1 MTNIPKYL
9 KKITLTKAKAKNCF
23 IAASGLAGGVGLAY
37 IVTVGG
43 PALIIKTVATATT
56 AAMKSTPLIGS
67 YIPTCLANQMGT
79 VAGGEAYVAMQGFG
93 FGWNFHTASI
103 AGGIGAKI
111 GKDIAKN
118 GLKVGKTFSDYLLP
132 STPGSKPCREYELQ
146 TKTIGNEE
154 YEMINPIPKY
164 FISEEVKTPSGD
176 EFVMLTEREEL
187 PEKKKSFVDQLFNA
201 KLLKERSH
209 SLVGQL

>member
-9 KKITLTKAKAKNCF
+9 KKITPTKEKAKNCF

-37 IVTVGG
+37 IVTIGG

-118 GLKVGKTFSDYLLP
+118 GLKVGKTISDYLFP
-132 STPGSKPCREYELQ
+132 STPGSNPYQEY
-146 TKTIGNEE
+146 KTTIIGKDYVSIES
-154 YEMINPIPKY
+154 IPQY
-164 FISEEVKTPSGD
+164 FKSDSRD
-176 EFVMLTEREEL
+176 EFVMLTRQGEL
-187 PEKKKSFVDQLFNA
+187 PEKKKSFVSQLSDAN
-201 KLLKERSH
+201 LLRKRSH
-209 SLVGQL
+209 SLVG